1 MNNEKTKTIEEVTV
15 LTNSKDPLDWAE
27 AVVEFACPENL
38 ALELFGRLG
47 REDLGKKDSHSNLM
61 LLQAI
66 SGNVNL
72 SENSMRLIFD
82 TYFKDNHADDT
93 SDSLKMKR
101 SPFCLSREGLY
112 KNPALTEDLIRY
124 FFNSNSRSDEYL
136 LKHANCP
143 TDLLEYFFFNC
154 GEIEQED
161 IAYRGYLDRELI
173 EKIWAFESSKGKD
186 IHALKSLHNRTWQN
200 PHIKS
205 TIFTEEEL
213 ISITDLHSLNC
224 RALYDPDA
232 FSIEFREKWATHIES
247 LPNSHKVSAQEAV
260 LGLTKDPVRLERY
273 ARNTSSNI
281 IRYLVSLM
289 PETPKEAKVFAV
301 IAGGTPENARQ
312 EYSEMSD
319 EELLE

>member
-1 MNNEKTKTIEEVTV
+1 MNNEKTKTIEEITV
-15 LTNSKDPLDWAE
+15 LTNSKDPLDWAK
-27 AVVEFACPENL
+27 AVVEFACPEDL

-47 REDLGKKDSHSNLM
+47 REDLGRKDSNSNLM

-66 SGNVNL
+66 GGNANL

-82 TYFKDNHADDT
+82 TYFKDNHADGT
-93 SDSLKMKR
+93 PDSLKRKR
-101 SPFCLSREGLY
+101 GPFYFSREGLY
-112 KNPALTEDLIRY
+112 KNPALTENLIRY
-124 FFNSNSRSDEYL
+124 FFDSNSGSDEYL

-143 TDLLEYFFFNC
+143 TDLLEYFFFN
-154 GEIEQED
+154 GGASEKKEI
-161 IAYRGYLDRELI
+161 ASRGYLD
-173 EKIWAFESSKGKD
+173 
-186 IHALKSLHNRTWQN
+186 IHLPKSLHNLTWQN

-224 RALYDPDA
+224 RALYDPEA

-247 LPNSHKVSAQEAV
+247 LPNSNRVSAQAAV
-260 LGLTKDPVRLERY
+260 LGLTQDPVRLERY

-281 IRYLVSLM
+281 IRYLVSRI
-289 PETPKEAKVFAV
+289 PETPKEAKVLAV
-301 IAGGTPENARQ
+301 IAGGTLENAQQ